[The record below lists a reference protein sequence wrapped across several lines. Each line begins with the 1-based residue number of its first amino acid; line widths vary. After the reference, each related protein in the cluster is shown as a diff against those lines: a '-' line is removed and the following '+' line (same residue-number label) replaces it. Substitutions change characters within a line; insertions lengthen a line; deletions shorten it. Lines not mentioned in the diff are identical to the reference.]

1 MHGKSRPLFATA
13 LACLLFG
20 GCASVPQQKLDA
32 RADLKSK
39 TVVVMPVGI
48 PKDATVNLISSS
60 ADSFGLVG
68 GLIEGGILAKHV
80 KDLAGLLESQK
91 FDFHAEVSDEVVQT
105 AQKSAAKI
113 VVVDSTNVGAE
124 RTKWVSPVPVTSG
137 ADAYLDVYLATFGYV
152 AKGDQFPYVP
162 SVDLWARIT
171 DASGKQLFLTHILYN
186 PDLDNIRKSQG
197 PKITPDAQY
206 QFASMDAI
214 KANPEKA
221 VAGLKAAISV
231 VIRELSDELQQTASV
246 AQVN

>member
-1 MHGKSRPLFATA
+1 M
-13 LACLLFG
+13 
-20 GCASVPQQKLDA
+20 
-32 RADLKSK
+32 
-39 TVVVMPVGI
+39 
-48 PKDATVNLISSS
+48 
-60 ADSFGLVG
+60 
-68 GLIEGGILAKHV
+68 
-80 KDLAGLLESQK
+80 
-91 FDFHAEVSDEVVQT
+91 
-105 AQKSAAKI
+105 
-113 VVVDSTNVGAE
+113 
-124 RTKWVSPVPVTSG
+124 
-137 ADAYLDVYLATFGYV
+137 
-152 AKGDQFPYVP
+152 P

-231 VIRELSDELQQTASV
+231 VIRELGDELQQTASV